1 MKILLALAA
10 VAAVIAPTFAQGTG
24 SSYSSSFVSG
34 YTKKDGSYTQG
45 HFRSTKDS
53 AFSNNWT
60 TKGNINPFTGSAGT
74 RISPPS
80 LYGSSRSS
88 SFGGG
93 SLYGSSRSR
102 GSRY

>member
-1 MKILLALAA
+1 MALAA

-24 SSYSSSFVSG
+24 SSYSSSFVSD
-34 YTKKDGSYTQG
+34 YTKRDGSYSSG

-53 AFSNNWT
+53 SFSNDWT

-74 RISPPS
+74 RINPPS

-88 SFGGG
+88 SFGSGL
-93 SLYGSSRSR
+93 SGSSRSR

>member
-24 SSYSSSFVSG
+24 SSFSSSYVNG
-34 YTKKDGSYTQG
+34 YTKRDGSTQG

-53 AFSNNWT
+53 SFSNNWT

-74 RISPPS
+74 RINPPS

-88 SFGGG
+88 SFG
-93 SLYGSSRSR
+93 SSYGSSRSR

>member
-34 YTKKDGSYTQG
+34 YTKRDGSYTSG
-45 HFRSTKDS
+45 HFRSTKDTS
-53 AFSNNWT
+53 SSNNWT

-74 RISPPS
+74 RINPPS

-88 SFGGG
+88 SFGS
-93 SLYGSSRSR
+93 SLSGSSRSR

>member
-1 MKILLALAA
+1 MKFLLALAA

-24 SSYSSSFVSG
+24 SSFSSSYVNG
-34 YTKKDGSYTQG
+34 YTKRDGSYTQG

-53 AFSNNWT
+53 SFSNNWT

-74 RISPPS
+74 RINPPS
-80 LYGSSRSS
+80 RNGSSRSS
-88 SFGGG
+88 SFGS
-93 SLYGSSRSR
+93 SLSGSSRSR